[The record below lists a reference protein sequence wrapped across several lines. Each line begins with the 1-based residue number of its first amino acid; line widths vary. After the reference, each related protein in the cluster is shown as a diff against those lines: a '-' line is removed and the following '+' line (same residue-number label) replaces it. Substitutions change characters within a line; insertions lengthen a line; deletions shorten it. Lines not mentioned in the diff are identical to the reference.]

1 MLLNSP
7 SSTSVCLTSQS
18 TEKVMVE
25 TIEMIVYQATILL
38 VGGPAKGLMSKLVNE
53 LDAAGG
59 GVRATATECANFQH

>member
-1 MLLNSP
+1 
-7 SSTSVCLTSQS
+7 
-18 TEKVMVE
+18 MVE
-25 TIEMIVYQATILL
+25 TIEMIEYQATILL